1 MYGYVWVKMEKVY
14 RVSFRYVISNSEKKN
29 LDDFYLSF
37 YGDVPEVNELVN

>member
-1 MYGYVWVKMEKVY
+1 MVMSGLKWRKFTGFPSAMLFQTQK
-14 RVSFRYVISNSEKKN
+14 KKN